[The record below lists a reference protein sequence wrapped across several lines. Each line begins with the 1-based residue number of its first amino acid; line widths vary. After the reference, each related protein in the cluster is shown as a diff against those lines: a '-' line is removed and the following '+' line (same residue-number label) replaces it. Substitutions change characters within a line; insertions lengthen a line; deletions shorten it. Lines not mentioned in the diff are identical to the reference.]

1 MLRRR
6 KQFFQPIR
14 VRKTFRS
21 YKQLRMFK
29 FQSPWKIK
37 AFFSLLAQS
46 TKVILSVMT
55 DQSTEN
61 FTTDNT
67 KHRLTSKPIISHN
80 LLAAGMCSVIMKMVS
95 DVFVTLLNTVSVLL
109 VVSISPSQERPYDDV
124 KATRNELVTT
134 PATFRNS
141 KILYHIP
148 EGQNKIVLSKFYIS
162 VG

>member
-1 MLRRR
+1 M
-6 KQFFQPIR
+6 
-14 VRKTFRS
+14 
-21 YKQLRMFK
+21 
-29 FQSPWKIK
+29 K
-37 AFFSLLAQS
+37 AFFLVAQP
-46 TKVILSVMT
+46 TKVTLSVMA

-61 FTTDNT
+61 FTDNT
-67 KHRLTSKPIISHN
+67 KHRLTSKAIISHN
-80 LLAAGMCSVIMKMVS
+80 LLAAGMCSVMMKMVS

-148 EGQNKIVLSKFYIS
+148 ESQNKHRFK
-162 VG
+162 

>member
-1 MLRRR
+1 M
-6 KQFFQPIR
+6 
-14 VRKTFRS
+14 
-21 YKQLRMFK
+21 
-29 FQSPWKIK
+29 SPWKVK
-37 AFFSLLAQS
+37 AFFFLTS
-46 TKVILSVMT
+46 TVNKVLLSVMA

-61 FTTDNT
+61 FTNNT

-80 LLAAGMCSVIMKMVS
+80 LLAAGICSVIMKMVS

-109 VVSISPSQERPYDDV
+109 VVNISPSHERPYDDV

-162 VG
+162 EG